1 MVEKLLNHLSE
12 PKENMKFEQFLSMGN
27 GETMTPQQAHE
38 LNQALACAAASDFSQ
53 GQRSRIAD
61 YIATALNM
69 NSVEADLVPSLD
81 ALLLSLQHP
90 A

>member
-1 MVEKLLNHLSE
+1 
-12 PKENMKFEQFLSMGN
+12 MKVEQFLSMGD
-27 GETMTPQQAHE
+27 GDTMTPQQAHE
-38 LNQALACAAASDFSQ
+38 LNQALARAAPCDFSQ
-53 GQRSRIAD
+53 DQRSRIVD

-69 NSVEADLVPSLD
+69 NSVEADLVPPLD